1 MPGRN
6 FKMIVKHAYLGVYL
20 PRMCQ
25 EITLCG
31 LYKYLLYTE
40 QYTPIPSI
48 CSPRQFFYFYTHTRF
63 YVTIKSRDTRENT
76 CYLSILICIY
86 LLPVP

>member
-1 MPGRN
+1 MLGRN

-20 PRMCQ
+20 PCMCQ

-40 QYTPIPSI
+40 QYTPMPSI
-48 CSPRQFFYFYTHTRF
+48 CSPSQLFLYT
-63 YVTIKSRDTRENT
+63 
-76 CYLSILICIY
+76 
-86 LLPVP
+86 